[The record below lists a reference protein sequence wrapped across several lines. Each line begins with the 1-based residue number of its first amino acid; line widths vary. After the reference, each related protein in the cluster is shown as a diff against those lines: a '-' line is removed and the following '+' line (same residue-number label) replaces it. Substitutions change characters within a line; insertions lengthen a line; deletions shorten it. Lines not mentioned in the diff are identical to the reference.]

1 MGTCGASGEINPRL
15 EHALAEF
22 IAKQGS
28 PEAAPV
34 YLEQLKEPQINR

>member
-1 MGTCGASGEINPRL
+1 MDTYGASGEINLCL

-22 IAKQGS
+22 ITKLGS

-34 YLEQLKEPQINR
+34 YLEQLKEPRINR